1 MFKRPGTSFRRLVGA
16 SLLTWI
22 GAASAMVVDV
32 PGEHYSF
39 DAETGLYW
47 LDLTETVN
55 LSYDA
60 VSQALSDTSSSW
72 RYASRTEIKHLLEES
87 FPSYVQS
94 ISPDGEPVPDPF
106 YAHWQAD
113 VNGEAQ
119 AFIETFGDNLGV
131 LDGQYGTLGLYD
143 FDFGSKCA
151 SCGNAHALAGAISRD
166 GKTEFLVTMQGG
178 AVDQYSTPYY
188 GHYLVTTSPEDALP
202 DFAKYPRVPA
212 IPEPQSY
219 ALLLVGLGVVGAAVR
234 SRKRHTLNAG

>member
-1 MFKRPGTSFRRLVGA
+1 MFDKFGSRLRTAVA
-16 SLLTWI
+16 APLLAWI
-22 GAASAMVVDV
+22 GAASAMVVSV
-32 PGEHYSF
+32 PGEHYAF
-39 DAETGLYW
+39 DNETGLYW

-60 VSQALSDTSSSW
+60 VSQALTDTSSSW

-94 ISPDGEPVPDPF
+94 ISSDGEPVPDPF

-113 VNGEAQ
+113 ANGEAQ
-119 AFIETFGDNLGV
+119 AFIETFGDTLGV
-131 LDGQYGTLGLYD
+131 LDGQYGALGLYD
-143 FDFGSKCA
+143 FDFGTKCA
-151 SCGNAHALAGAISRD
+151 SCGIAHALAGVISRD
-166 GKTEFLVTMQGG
+166 GKTEYLVTMQGG

-202 DFAKYPRVPA
+202 DFSKYPRVPA

-219 ALLLVGLGVVGAAVR
+219 ALLILGLGVVGAALRRRKTR
-234 SRKRHTLNAG
+234 SWNAG